1 MLHASALNPCTCGR
15 ETCVN
20 PKNKE
25 LGSCKV
31 TKETLSQQSSRGF
44 LSSSGDK
51 LAQAFSLG
59 CWSQQDIIH
68 VIQLAKCQLRLKLKV
83 RALVVPMHGAPKE
96 KQEKG
101 VYMTASTWPWPIVKV
116 SIWLPSPQHYSLL
129 SHNSKPS
136 QKPAQPPI
144 LFLSWQRS
152 LVDTR
157 ISDLIICL
165 YSSKH
170 ICERSRGNKNPCC
183 LLKESRVVASNLEA
197 SIRRPGQEVTL
208 RTDHISEKPVGLIR
222 FLAIFALTK
231 WKILKGPQTWSGWN
245 FWKLQNISQLSGFV
259 MFLSATVVSLATKI
273 AASGT
278 PVFLHIGTVKLY
290 PSCIYGLYLWF
301 QPLSMPVQK

>member
-1 MLHASALNPCTCGR
+1 MKVYIYIYIQLHVPVLHASALNPCTCGR

-136 QKPAQPPI
+136 QKPAQPTNP
-144 LFLSWQRS
+144 FLSWQRS
-152 LVDTR
+152 LVNTR
-157 ISDLIICL
+157 ISGSWQLGGL
-165 YSSKH
+165 
-170 ICERSRGNKNPCC
+170 P
-183 LLKESRVVASNLEA
+183 
-197 SIRRPGQEVTL
+197 IRRPGQEVTL
-208 RTDHISEKPVGLIR
+208 RTDHISEKPVENFWR
-222 FLAIFALTK
+222 FL
-231 WKILKGPQTWSGWN
+231 P
-245 FWKLQNISQLSGFV
+245 LQNER
-259 MFLSATVVSLATKI
+259 
-273 AASGT
+273 
-278 PVFLHIGTVKLY
+278 Y
-290 PSCIYGLYLWF
+290 
-301 QPLSMPVQK
+301 

>member
-1 MLHASALNPCTCGR
+1 M
-15 ETCVN
+15 N

-31 TKETLSQQSSRGF
+31 TTETLSQQSSRGF

-101 VYMTASTWPWPIVKV
+101 VYMAASTWPWPIVKV

-197 SIRRPGQEVTL
+197 SIRRPGQEGFW
-208 RTDHISEKPVGLIR
+208 TDHNGKACWTHQIFGDFCPYKMKDTERSANLKWMK
-222 FLAIFALTK
+222 FLKTAK
-231 WKILKGPQTWSGWN
+231 
-245 FWKLQNISQLSGFV
+245 QNISQLSGFV

-290 PSCIYGLYLWF
+290 PSCIYGLYL
-301 QPLSMPVQK
+301 